1 MALKSEIPNE
11 AKLEKVNDILKWR
24 GLTLAKLCDRILR
37 HPIEDPLCIQG
48 AKFNEETLAAIRDA
62 NEGKN
67 LTVYNS
73 FADFKKA
80 MDAL

>member
-1 MALKSEIPNE
+1 MAARAEIPNGRR
-11 AKLEKVNDILKWR
+11 LEEVNDILKWR

-48 AKFNEETLAAIRDA
+48 AKFNKETEAAIRDA
-62 NEGKN
+62 KEGKN

-80 MDAL
+80 MDEL

>member
-1 MALKSEIPNE
+1 MARPEIPSADRLAE
-11 AKLEKVNDILKWR
+11 VNDILKWR
-24 GLTLAKLCDRILR
+24 GLTLAKLCDRIVR
-37 HPIEDPLCIQG
+37 HPIEDPICIQG
-48 AKFNEETLAAIRDA
+48 AKFNKETQAAIREA
-62 NEGKN
+62 KEGKN

>member
-1 MALKSEIPNE
+1 MARPEIPSADRLAE
-11 AKLEKVNDILKWR
+11 VNDILKWR
-24 GLTLAKLCDRILR
+24 GLTLAKLCDRIVR
-37 HPIEDPLCIQG
+37 HPIEDPICIQG
-48 AKFNEETLAAIRDA
+48 AKFNEETEAAIREA